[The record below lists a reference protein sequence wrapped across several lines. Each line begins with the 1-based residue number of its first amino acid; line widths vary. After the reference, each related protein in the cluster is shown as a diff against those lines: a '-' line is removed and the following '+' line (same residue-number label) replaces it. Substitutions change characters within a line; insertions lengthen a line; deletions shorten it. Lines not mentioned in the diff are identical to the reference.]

1 MRARNLKPSIFK
13 NDLLAP
19 ADPLYTLIFEG
30 LWCMADREGRLEDKP
45 VKIHIEVNPCRP
57 FESTERSLAWLEE
70 NGFILR
76 YPIGSSKY
84 IQVLTFKEHQN
95 PHQKEPASKI
105 RSFDESTS
113 PAPDQTGAGTG
124 QAPEENK
131 CGPADSLFS
140 DSGLLTPDSPSPIPV
155 SLSPD
160 ASDTHETRALGF
172 HAVRENYPAFAG
184 RQDWITAQ
192 HHANQRIERDGLTWV
207 DLVDAVRRYRAYCD
221 SGAISSPQYVLT
233 PAKFFSG
240 ADQPWLQPWT
250 PPPSKAQVK
259 QDRNISA
266 SQQWL
271 AEQEAKDA
279 AH

>member
-1 MRARNLKPSIFK
+1 MRARNLKPSTFK

-70 NGFILR
+70 NDFILR
-76 YPIGSSKY
+76 YQVGSSKY

-105 RSFDESTS
+105 PSFEASTGL
-113 PAPDQTGAGTG
+113 APGKTDAGTG
-124 QAPEENK
+124 NASDENK

-155 SLSPD
+155 SLSPEV
-160 ASDTHETRALGF
+160 SGTHETRTAGF
-172 HAVRENYPAFAG
+172 VAIRAAYPTFTG
-184 RQDWITAQ
+184 RQDWISAQ
-192 HHANQRIERDGLTWV
+192 AHANLRIERDGLAWS
-207 DLVDAVRRYRAYCD
+207 DLLGAVERYRAYCD
-221 SGAISSPQYVLT
+221 SGGVSGPQYVMT

-240 ADQPWLQPWT
+240 ADKPWQQPWT

-271 AEQEAKDA
+271 AEQESKDA

>member
-1 MRARNLKPSIFK
+1 VRARSIKPGVCD
-13 NDLLAP
+13 NEVLGT
-19 ADPLYTLIFEG
+19 ADPFYTLLFER
-30 LWCMADREGRLEDKP
+30 LWMIADREGRLED
-45 VKIHIEVNPCRP
+45 RP
-57 FESTERSLAWLEE
+57 LRIKAQAFPYREGLDVEPMLAWLDAQ
-70 NGFILR
+70 GFIRR
-76 YPIGSSKY
+76 YEADGKRY
-84 IQVLTFKEHQN
+84 IQVLEFKK
-95 PHQKEPASKI
+95 HQKPHTNEQDSVIPPPRKE
-105 RSFDESTS
+105 ESTTKVVLPS
-113 PAPDQTGAGTG
+113 NQGDCMDALTPS
-124 QAPEENK
+124 
-131 CGPADSLFS
+131 SLTP
-140 DSGLLTPDSPSPIPV
+140 DSGLLTPDCMSTRELVGAV
-155 SLSPD
+155 S
-160 ASDTHETRALGF
+160 F
-172 HAVRENYPAFAG
+172 HHVKAAYPTFAG
-184 RQDWITAQ
+184 RQDWISAQ
-192 HHANQRIERDGLTWV
+192 HYANQRIERDGLTWV